1 MSVSIP
7 LETMSVEE
15 KILAIELIWDNLSS
29 QANNITTPEWHKNIL
44 DEREKMLQ
52 QGIEQPVNW
61 ETAKRELR
69 NKLNEN

>member
-15 KILAIELIWDNLSS
+15 KILAMELIWDNLSS